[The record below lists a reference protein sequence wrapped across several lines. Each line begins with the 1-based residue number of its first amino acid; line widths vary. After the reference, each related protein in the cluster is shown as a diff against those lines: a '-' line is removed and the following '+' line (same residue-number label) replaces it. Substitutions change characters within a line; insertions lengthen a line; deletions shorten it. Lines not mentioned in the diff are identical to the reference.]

1 MPTGPACSAR
11 SRATG
16 AERVIV
22 THGYE
27 AVMVRW
33 LLQQGLQAEAFV
45 TEYGDDAI
53 EADAIATVAT
63 EEPAA

>member
-1 MPTGPACSAR
+1 
-11 SRATG
+11 
-16 AERVIV
+16 

-53 EADAIATVAT
+53 ETDAVATVTT